1 MSNSQKVLRIFGI
14 LEILMAILAA
24 VGAVMTGGIAAWL
37 GVAVSL
43 VTGYLLLLA
52 AKDASKI
59 GGAWLV
65 TLVGLILNTLSLILA
80 LIGSGDKL
88 QILSSIIAVAL
99 SLAVFIAANNV
110 KKQAK

>member
-1 MSNSQKVLRIFGI
+1 MSNSQKVLRVFGV
-14 LEILMAILAA
+14 LEIMMAILAA
-24 VGAVMTGGIAAWL
+24 VGAVMTGGVAAWL

-59 GGAWLV
+59 SGAWLIS
-65 TLVGLILNTLSLILA
+65 LVGLILNALSLVLS
-80 LIGSGDKL
+80 LTGSGDKL
-88 QILSSIIAVAL
+88 QIVSGIIAVAL

>member
-24 VGAVMTGGIAAWL
+24 VGAVLTGGIAAWL
-37 GVAVSL
+37 GVFVSL

-65 TLVGLILNTLSLILA
+65 TLVSLILNALSLILS
-80 LIGSGDKL
+80 LTGGGDKL
-88 QILSSIIAVAL
+88 QIVSGIIAVAL
-99 SLAVFIAANNV
+99 SLAVFVAANNV